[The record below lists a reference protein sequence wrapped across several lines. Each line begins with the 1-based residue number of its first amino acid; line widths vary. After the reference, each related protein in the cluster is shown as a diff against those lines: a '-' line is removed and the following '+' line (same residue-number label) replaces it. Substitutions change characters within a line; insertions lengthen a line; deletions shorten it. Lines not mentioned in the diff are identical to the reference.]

1 MEVTGKPWPEC
12 FPAAHHSVRT
22 TPNRKMGLS
31 PFEVLFGRA
40 PRLSPYFPQTLEM
53 MAGNQ
58 VEHAIQLSQALEKA
72 DKSVSD
78 SFFRSKQRPQDA

>member
-1 MEVTGKPWPEC
+1 MEETGKPWCEC

-31 PFEVLFGRA
+31 PFEVLFGCA
-40 PRLSPYFPQTLEM
+40 PRLGPYFSQTLEM

-58 VEHAIQLSQALEKA
+58 VEHAIQLSQALKKVG
-72 DKSVSD
+72 KSVSD
-78 SFFRSKQRPQDA
+78 SFFRCRQRPQDA